1 MLSTWPREA
10 CFTRPN
16 GTFNEVGPATL
27 QSAVVNSVDW
37 IRIRMVTKIRLVQ
50 EADAAE
56 LATLM
61 RANRSF
67 HTKWIP
73 SRPDEY
79 FTLDGQRADVKT
91 ALRAHSE
98 GLAVPCVILSNN
110 QIIGK
115 IALTV
120 IQRGALLSCTLGYSL
135 SESETGSG
143 HASAAVAQMCA
154 TAFGELQLHR
164 VDAGTIAAN
173 TASQRVL
180 ERNGFERLCVAP
192 RYVTVAAR
200 WQDAVLFQRLSD
212 S

>member
-1 MLSTWPREA
+1 
-10 CFTRPN
+10 
-16 GTFNEVGPATL
+16 
-27 QSAVVNSVDW
+27 
-37 IRIRMVTKIRLVQ
+37 MVTRIRLVQ

-61 RANRSF
+61 QANRSF
-67 HTKWIP
+67 FAKWTP

-79 FTLDGQRADVKT
+79 FTLDGQRT
-91 ALRAHSE
+91 EIETTLRAHSA
-98 GLAVPCVILSNN
+98 GLAVPCVILRDTR
-110 QIIGK
+110 IIGK
-115 IALTV
+115 VALTA
-120 IQRGALLSCTLGYSL
+120 IQRGGLSSCTLGYSL

-143 HASAAVAQMCA
+143 HARAAVSQMCA

-164 VDAGTIAAN
+164 VDAGTITTN

-192 RYVTVAAR
+192 RYVMVAER

-212 S
+212 G